1 MWALEEKQK
10 RKDKERKKK
19 AKKEKRKAK
28 KKAKLSELIT
38 SGMSYEQAVNAIECL
53 ATRRNRTL
61 TRLHL
66 DVFVVGNHHGP
77 ADQRAYG
84 SPPGLRSGSRVAE
97 HDA

>member
-10 RKDKERKKK
+10 RKDKER
-19 AKKEKRKAK
+19 K

-84 SPPGLRSGSRVAE
+84 SPPGLGGTEHGSRSMSRVA
-97 HDA
+97 